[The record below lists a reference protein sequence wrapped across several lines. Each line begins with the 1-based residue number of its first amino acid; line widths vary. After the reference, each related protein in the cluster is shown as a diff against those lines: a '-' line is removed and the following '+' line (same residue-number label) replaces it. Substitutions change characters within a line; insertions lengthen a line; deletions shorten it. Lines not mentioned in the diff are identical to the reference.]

1 MTPRRSR
8 IVFPLIVSIGLFG
21 LYWFFSVNPLYISGF
36 GDVRY
41 TIFGKNLQR
50 LLFAAFIPLIFVL
63 VRGIDALTFDVFMSK
78 RRQVA
83 APALLREIVSIV
95 LYFVLFATALAGI
108 LHYSVTGWLATG
120 TVLAAVLGLALQETL
135 GNLFAGIAL
144 HLEDS
149 FEVGDV
155 IRTGEFIGV
164 VEGVRWRGTRIR
176 TFAHNSILIIPNSV
190 LARERFEVFAQQTL
204 AAEILS
210 LGIDPH
216 AAPATVIAIL
226 TQAAAN
232 VDGVVRDIPCFA
244 RVARFDMSWVTYEIK
259 YFTRDYTQRDRID
272 ADIRK
277 AVWYALRR
285 NHISLS
291 FPISQYS
298 VYEPPPKGETHRIPP
313 DVLLQRLHDV
323 DILQPLGNAAREAIA
338 FAARVHFY
346 SRGETILRHET
357 AGDSM
362 FVVHQGTVSVRVPEE
377 TPQGWREVASLGPG
391 QVFGEMALLT
401 GAARTA
407 DIVAATDVTAIE
419 IAKNALQSVLQ
430 DNPELVE
437 TISAKVSER
446 RGTLDDLRTGS
457 KEEAHQTVLSRIR
470 QYFGL

>member
-1 MTPRRSR
+1 VTPRRAR
-8 IVFPLIVSIGLFG
+8 ILYPLILSLGLFG
-21 LYWFFSVNPLYISGF
+21 LYWFFSLNPFVITGI

-41 TIFGKNLQR
+41 RIFGDDLQR
-50 LLFAAFIPLIFVL
+50 LLFAACIPLIFVL
-63 VRGIDALTFDVFMSK
+63 VRFVDALTFDVFMSR

-83 APALLREIVSIV
+83 APALLREIVSIA
-95 LYFVLFATALAGI
+95 LYFLLFATAIASI

-155 IRTGEFIGV
+155 IRTGEYIGV

-176 TFAHNSILIIPNSV
+176 TFAHNSILILPNSV
-190 LARERFEVFAQQTL
+190 LARERFEVFPQQSIS
-204 AAEILS
+204 AEILS

-216 AAPATVIAIL
+216 APPATVISVL

-232 VDGVVRDIPCFA
+232 VDGVIRDLPCFA
-244 RVARFDMSWVTYEIK
+244 RVAGFAQSGVTYEIK
-259 YFTRDYTQRDRID
+259 YFTRNYTQRDRIN

-277 AVWYALRR
+277 AAWYALRR
-285 NHISLS
+285 NGLDLA
-291 FPISQYS
+291 FPISQYM
-298 VYEPPPKGETHRIPP
+298 VYEPQKGEGYRMPP
-313 DVLLQRLHDV
+313 NVLLERLHQV
-323 DILQPLGNAAREAIA
+323 DILQPLGSAAREAIA
-338 FAARVHFY
+338 FASRIHFY
-346 SRGETILRHET
+346 SRGETILRHEA

-362 FVVHQGTVSVRVPEE
+362 FVVHQGTVSVRVPDES
-377 TPQGWREVASLGPG
+377 PQGWREVAQLGAG

-407 DIVAATDVTAIE
+407 DIVALTDVVAVE

-430 DNPELVE
+430 ENPELVE
-437 TISAKVSER
+437 TISAKVTQR
-446 RGTLDDLRTGS
+446 RGTLDELRTAS
-457 KEEAHQTVLSRIR
+457 KDDAQQTVLSRIR
-470 QYFGL
+470 AYFGL